1 MRSRKAVIE
10 GLRGVF
16 APVAS
21 PFDRRGNL
29 DEKSFNQNLHRYDGL
44 RLGGLL
50 VAGSTGEAPYLTE
63 RERLRLITVARKVVR
78 WPRLLLVGT
87 GLESSRETIR
97 LSHEAVKR
105 GADALLVVTP
115 NYYKSRMDDAAL
127 LAHYR
132 AVADTVRRPVLIY
145 SIPQFTGIQMS
156 ADVIAALSHH
166 PNIVG
171 LKESSGKI
179 EFVRAILKK
188 SRRGFHVFAGS
199 VAILAEAIEAG
210 AVGGVLSQANFV
222 PELCVR
228 LYEACLARDEE
239 QVAALKRKM
248 APLVTEIALPFGVAG
263 IKAALDMSGY
273 YGGPARSPLQPLSKA
288 ELQRVRAAIRASSR
302 N

>member
-10 GLRGVF
+10 HLRGVF
-16 APVAS
+16 APVVS
-21 PFDRRGNL
+21 PFNRRGNL
-29 DEKSFNQNLHRYDGL
+29 DEGFFRENLHKYDGL
-44 RLGGLL
+44 QLGGVL

-63 RERLRLITVARKVVR
+63 RERLRLVTVARKVVR

-115 NYYKSRMDDAAL
+115 NYYKPRMDDAAL
-127 LAHYR
+127 LAHYP
-132 AVADTVRRPVLIY
+132 AVADAVRRPVLIY
-145 SIPQFTGIQMS
+145 SIPQFTGIHIS
-156 ADVIAALSHH
+156 VDVIAELSHH

-188 SRRGFHVFAGS
+188 ASRGFRVFAGS

-222 PELCVR
+222 PELCAR

-239 QVAALKRKM
+239 QVAALRRKM

-263 IKAALDMSGY
+263 IKAALDLCGY
-273 YGGPARSPLQPLSKA
+273 HGGPPRSPLQPLSKV
-288 ELQRVRAAIRASSR
+288 ELQRVRAALRASGR
-302 N
+302 D